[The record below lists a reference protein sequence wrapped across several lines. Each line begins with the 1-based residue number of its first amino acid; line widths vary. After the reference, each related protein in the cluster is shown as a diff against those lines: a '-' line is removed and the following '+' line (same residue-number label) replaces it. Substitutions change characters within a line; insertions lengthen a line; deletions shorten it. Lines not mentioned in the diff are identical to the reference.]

1 MIKAHVISLT
11 RTPDRLQR
19 FRKNNSHVDLAIEH
33 FEAVDGSALRHDDPS
48 LAEIFGPRSE
58 SYTPGAR
65 GSALS
70 HLRLWQSCIE
80 ENWPAV
86 IFEDDAIIRRDFD
99 RVLGKALAT
108 MHRDWDIVLF
118 GYNTDSV
125 LTVDTEAARRTYVFP
140 TKYPSEAVLLRSAM
154 NTPEVAFLR
163 LHHAFGL
170 CGYAVSPK
178 GAQLLSR
185 RCFPLDDRVLHIARI
200 GRIRASTLDGMMNAV
215 FSKTRAFACYPPA
228 VLSPNDKAASTVD

>member
-1 MIKAHVISLT
+1 MIKSHVISLK

-19 FRKNNSHVDLAIEH
+19 FRKNNSRVDLAIEH
-33 FEAVDGSALRHDDPS
+33 FEAVDGSALRHDDPELS
-48 LAEIFGPRSE
+48 EIFGPRSE

-80 ENWPAV
+80 ENRPIV

-99 RVLGKALAT
+99 RVLGKALET
-108 MHRDWDIVLF
+108 IHRDWHLVLF

-125 LTVDTEAARRTYVFP
+125 LTVDTEAARRTYVFQ
-140 TKYPSEAVLLRSAM
+140 TKYPSEEMLLRSAM
-154 NTPEVAFLR
+154 RTSEVAFLR

-170 CGYAVSPK
+170 CGYALSPR
-178 GAQLLSR
+178 GARILSML
-185 RCFPLDDRVLHIARI
+185 CFPLDNRVLHIA
-200 GRIRASTLDGMMNAV
+200 ASGA
-215 FSKTRAFACYPPA
+215 YEHPPSMA
-228 VLSPNDKAASTVD
+228 